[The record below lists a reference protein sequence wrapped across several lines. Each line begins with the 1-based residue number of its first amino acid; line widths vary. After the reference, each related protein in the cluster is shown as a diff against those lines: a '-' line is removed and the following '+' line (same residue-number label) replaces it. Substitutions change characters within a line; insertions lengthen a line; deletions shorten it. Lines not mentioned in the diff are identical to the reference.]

1 MIKRFKELKVFS
13 RYIFFLFMC
22 DGIYIVYFCWNER
35 DYENVEVLYLIERE
49 KKRKKKKNKIKN

>member
-49 KKRKKKKNKIKN
+49 KKERKKKK